1 MLSRVLY
8 VFNAKKTL
16 SNTKQI
22 KVCLENQLSL
32 HAQTL
37 VCGVCRVPFMHVVVS
52 MYLTQQ

>member
-1 MLSRVLY
+1 M
-8 VFNAKKTL
+8 
-16 SNTKQI
+16 KQI

-37 VCGVCRVPFMHVVVS
+37 VCSACGVPFIHIVVS